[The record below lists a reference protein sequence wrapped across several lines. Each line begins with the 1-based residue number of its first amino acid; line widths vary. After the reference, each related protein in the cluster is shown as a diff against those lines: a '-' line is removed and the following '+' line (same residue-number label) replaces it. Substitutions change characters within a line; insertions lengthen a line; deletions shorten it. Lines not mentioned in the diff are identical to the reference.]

1 VGVTIGKLKFCTLF
15 KFNHY
20 TFYTQFFLDVI
31 AGFTKSPYPEI
42 DDFISST
49 LKSHSKYG
57 RIRQWTYFNQGE
69 LIVYDIVG
77 YRYCHN
83 IEREHKSNNIM

>member
-1 VGVTIGKLKFCTLF
+1 MV
-15 KFNHY
+15 
-20 TFYTQFFLDVI
+20 
-31 AGFTKSPYPEI
+31 AGFTQSPYPEI

-69 LIVYDIVG
+69 LIVYDIAG

-83 IEREHKSNNIM
+83 IGREHQSNNIM